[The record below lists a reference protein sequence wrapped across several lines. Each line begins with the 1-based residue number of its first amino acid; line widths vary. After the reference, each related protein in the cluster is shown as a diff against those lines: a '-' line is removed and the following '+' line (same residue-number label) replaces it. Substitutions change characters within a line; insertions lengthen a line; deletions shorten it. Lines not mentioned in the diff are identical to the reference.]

1 MSVEQP
7 PQQAG
12 IVAQLPRRQRLRVPR
27 YDLVTVAEM
36 KALAAFHSDDY
47 PVLSLYLDVRPE
59 ERQRE
64 KVRVKLKHLI
74 DEARRHPAARSTKER
89 RRIFQQE
96 SERLLS
102 WFETEYDATGRG
114 LAIFTALEKE
124 LWRSFRLPVPT
135 HDRLI
140 IADRP
145 YLRPLLTLVDEFE
158 RYLVAL
164 VDKQTARLF
173 IVYLGEIEEYTD
185 LMDELV
191 PHSREGGLSA
201 EKNQRHHDMHVLWH
215 VKHAA
220 ELTERLWMLEQ
231 CQWLLVGGTDEALAE
246 FRDHLPKALR
256 ERLAG
261 EVTVSVNDNHDVI
274 LARALEVEQ
283 AIEHRVEAERVKA
296 LFDATFGTKQGVLGL
311 DDTLEAIVEQRVWI
325 LVMEDDFRQP
335 GFECP
340 NCHFMVTTLTA
351 HCPLCDTRLEPQLDI
366 VERAV
371 ERALDQKAT
380 IEVLR
385 GEARQALAAHGHI
398 GAILRYAIRGQPEL

>member
-7 PQQAG
+7 PQHGGVLEQLRRRHRLQA
-12 IVAQLPRRQRLRVPR
+12 PR

-36 KALAAFHSDDY
+36 KALTAFHSDDY
-47 PVLSLYLDVRPE
+47 PVVSLFLDVRPE
-59 ERQRE
+59 ERERE
-64 KVRVKLKHLI
+64 KIRVKLKHLI
-74 DEARRHPAARSTKER
+74 DEAKHLPAASSTKER

-96 SERLLS
+96 SERLMT
-102 WFETEYDATGRG
+102 WFETEYDYTGRG
-114 LAIFTALEKE
+114 LAIFTALEKG
-124 LWRSFRLPVPT
+124 LWRSFRLPAPVR
-135 HDRLI
+135 DRLI

-158 RYLVAL
+158 RFLVVL

-173 IVYLGEIEEYTD
+173 IVYLGEIEEYTE

-191 PHSREGGLSA
+191 PRSREGGLSA

-215 VKHAA
+215 VKHAV
-220 ELTERLWMLEQ
+220 EVTERLWMLEQ
-231 CQWLLVGGTDEALAE
+231 CQWLLIGGTDEAVAE
-246 FRDHLPKALR
+246 LRDHLPKALR

-283 AIEHRVEAERVKA
+283 AVERRIEAERVAA

-325 LVMEDDFRQP
+325 LVMEEDFRQP

-340 NCHFMVTTLTA
+340 NCQYLVAILTA
-351 HCPLCDTRLEPQLDI
+351 HCPLCDTRLEPQVDI

-398 GAILRYAIRGQPEL
+398 GALLRYKI